1 MMNVI
6 RIDKLEVPELSSNS
20 VANLIIVMQELDR
33 DATSG
38 LDQAVR
44 EQQKRLH
51 DLEQMVWN
59 DRRTRAERKSLLARW
74 WPRRA

>member
-1 MMNVI
+1 MNVI
-6 RIDKLEVPELSSNS
+6 RIDKLDLPELSANS

-33 DATSG
+33 DATGG

-59 DRRTRAERKSLLARW
+59 DRRKRTERKSFLARW
-74 WPRRA
+74 WPRHA

>member
-1 MMNVI
+1 MNVI
-6 RIDKLEVPELSSNS
+6 RIDKLEVPELSPGS

-44 EQQKRLH
+44 ENQKRLH
-51 DLEQMVWN
+51 DLEQLVWN
-59 DRRTRAERKSLLARW
+59 DRRKRSERKPLLARW
-74 WPRRA
+74 WTRRA